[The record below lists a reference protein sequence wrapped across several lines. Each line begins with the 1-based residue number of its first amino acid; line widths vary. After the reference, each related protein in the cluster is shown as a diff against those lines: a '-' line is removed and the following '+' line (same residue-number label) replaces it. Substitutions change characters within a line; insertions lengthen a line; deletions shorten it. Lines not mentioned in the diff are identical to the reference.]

1 VIRIDI
7 GSLPEGD
14 SHLDLEEDASQ
25 LDVDLEG
32 VRLVS
37 PVKVA
42 LDVSRNGDQIVLAGR
57 VRVGAVLECARCL
70 EECEYTLGG
79 PVGAVVLVGE
89 APQEGV
95 PDEED
100 VLRVPGS
107 AKYADITEQIRS
119 ELLVR
124 VPLKALCKEDCRGLC
139 PSCGINLN
147 CERCSCR
154 AMSGDPRWDGLK
166 DVK

>member
-25 LDVDLEG
+25 LDIDLQG

-37 PVKVA
+37 PVKV
-42 LDVSRNGDQIVLAGR
+42 
-57 VRVGAVLECARCL
+57 RVGAVFECARCL
-70 EECEYTLGG
+70 DEYECTLSG

-89 APQEGV
+89 APVERV
-95 PDEED
+95 PDEEG

-119 ELLVR
+119 EILVR